1 MLKQQKIFFDFLRF
15 CIGAAEE
22 IPESAKDADWNG
34 QSSLVKWLS
43 DKGVCV
49 LIDSLSD
56 IPNAVNGISEDKYS
70 EMVDNARNLGEMLR
84 QEHCLSLY

>member
-1 MLKQQKIFFDFLRF
+1 M
-15 CIGAAEE
+15 E
-22 IPESAKDADWNG
+22 W

-84 QEHCLSLY
+84 QGALFKSLLK